1 MLSIDNEETTNSEEN
16 KNNTNNQKAFAIEM
30 AKLPTAQQKLLEGI
44 EKTKVKIFFSSHGT
58 RFKKRIGPSY

>member
-44 EKTKVKIFFSSHGT
+44 EKTNRRGT
-58 RFKKRIGPSY
+58 VAVGGPSAKREG

>member
-16 KNNTNNQKAFAIEM
+16 KNNTNNQKAFANEI

-44 EKTKVKIFFSSHGT
+44 EKTKVKIFL
-58 RFKKRIGPSY
+58 